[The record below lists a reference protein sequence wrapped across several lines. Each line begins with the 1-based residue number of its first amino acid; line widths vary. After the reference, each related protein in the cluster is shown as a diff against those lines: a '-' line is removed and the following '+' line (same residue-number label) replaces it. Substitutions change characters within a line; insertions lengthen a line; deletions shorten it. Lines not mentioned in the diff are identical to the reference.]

1 MKYLYLP
8 LLFVPFLVAGQKQVQ
23 VRIDQMV
30 SNAPFKLHV
39 AYEDDGGVAYEPRR
53 LEYYVSHP
61 VIVHD
66 GGQRTAPKRAY
77 FLVNGGTETVLDL
90 GDMDVEVIEGI
101 EFSIGVD
108 SASNHLDPA
117 NYPEDHPLAYQDP
130 SMHWGWV
137 SGYRFV
143 AYEGKCGDG
152 LLHTFEIHSIGDELY
167 KTVQLTT
174 GAEVSADT
182 LVIPLV
188 ADYGRLL
195 EDIEIDGG
203 LYAHGNLGAATQIMN
218 NFETRVFSA
227 PLVSS
232 IQNGA
237 EAADIRLMP
246 NPSGVFSTLEWSAVT
261 EAGWIEIHDVAGNL
275 VNSLRTGPGMSR
287 VVLEAPLPGLYFVR
301 VGMDGGGVAVRKW
314 VVCP

>member
-8 LLFVPFLVAGQKQVQ
+8 LLFTPFLLAGQKQVL
-23 VRIDQMV
+23 VRVDQKV
-30 SNAPFKLHV
+30 NESAFKLHV
-39 AYEDDGGVAYEPRR
+39 AYEDDEGVAYEPHR
-53 LEYYVSHP
+53 LEYYISHP

-77 FLVNGGTETVLDL
+77 FLVDGGTETILDL
-90 GDMDVEVIEGI
+90 GEMDVEVIEGI

-143 AYEGKCGDG
+143 AYEGKCGEG

-167 KTVQLTT
+167 KTVQLAT
-174 GAEVSADT
+174 GAEVSEDT
-182 LVIPLV
+182 LIIPLV

-195 EDIEIDGG
+195 QDISIDGG
-203 LYAHGNLGAATQIMN
+203 LYAHGNLGAATQIMV
-218 NFETRVFSA
+218 NFETLVFSA
-227 PLVSS
+227 PLVSA
-232 IQNGA
+232 IHGTDENA
-237 EAADIRLMP
+237 WVRLVP
-246 NPSGVFSTLEWSAVT
+246 NPSGANATLEWLAAQT
-261 EAGWIEIHDVAGNL
+261 GGWVDIHDAAGHLVAF
-275 VNSLRTGPGMSR
+275 LRAGPGMSTMA
-287 VVLEAPLPGLYFVR
+287 LQAPVPGLYFVR
-301 VGMDGGGVAVRKW
+301 IGMADGSVAVRKW
-314 VVCP
+314 VVRP

>member
-8 LLFVPFLVAGQKQVQ
+8 LLFTPFLLAGQKQVL
-23 VRIDQMV
+23 VKIDQKV
-30 SNAPFKLHV
+30 NESAFKLHV
-39 AYEDDGGVAYEPRR
+39 AYEDDGGVVYEPRR

-66 GGQRTAPKRAY
+66 GGQRTAPKRVY
-77 FLVNGGTETVLDL
+77 FLVDGGTETVLDL
-90 GDMDVEVIEGI
+90 GEMDVEVIEGI

-143 AYEGKCGDG
+143 AYEGKCGEG

-167 KTVQLTT
+167 KTVQLAT
-174 GAEVSADT
+174 GAEVSEDT
-182 LVIPLV
+182 LIIPLV

-195 EDIEIDGG
+195 EDINIDGG
-203 LYAHGNLGAATQIMN
+203 LYAHGNLGAATQIMV
-218 NFETRVFSA
+218 NFETLVFSA
-227 PLVSS
+227 PLVSA
-232 IQNGA
+232 IHD
-237 EAADIRLMP
+237 ADDVAGVRVVP
-246 NPSGVFSTLEWSAVT
+246 NPSGTNATLEWIAAQT
-261 EAGWIEIHDVAGNL
+261 GGWVDIHDAAGNL
-275 VNSLRTGPGMSR
+275 VAFLRPGPGMSTMA
-287 VVLEAPLPGLYFVR
+287 LQAPVPGLYIVR
-301 VGMDGGGVAVRKW
+301 IGMADGSVAVRKW
-314 VVCP
+314 VVRP